1 MSCTMSGY
9 SSSQQRRCVAFVA
22 VAVAVVIALLLSYT
36 IMSTKKATD
45 EVVASVSEVYLNELS
60 KQVVFHFNEG
70 VENKFIQLATVATGL
85 ALMQPQT
92 QEDVQVYLRAQES
105 GDNYRFLALCTEDG
119 QFLTTSGMAPADS
132 MSYEHETILYRNDQG
147 RRVLLYD
154 DMVVLVR
161 DIVPLHFGEKTATK
175 VACGFDA
182 MALSERLNLT
192 LFDGFSRTIVVDGVG
207 NCVIGDR
214 DSGLKSGDS
223 LFTLLS
229 QRAVYENGYSEAKIR
244 SAFACGSTINVP
256 VVYGG
261 RPEYLYF
268 MPLVDTDW
276 YLCTVMPHSVIDED
290 IETFG
295 GTVSANAF
303 VVGGIVL
310 LAALL
315 FFFMYYRLAKRNTR
329 LLAEEKNRAE
339 QASVQAQ
346 QANMAKS
353 EFLSRMSHEI
363 RTPMNGI
370 MGMTAIALHNVGDD
384 VKVRACLERVSLS
397 SEHLLSLIDDVLDM
411 SKIESGKIE
420 IRCESFELST
430 FIDSLAAVF
439 RTQAAER
446 SVAYHTEVRGVVPE
460 CVVGDALRLN
470 QVIYNL
476 LGNAFKFTPAG
487 GSVTLYIEQ
496 CDTVI
501 SPALRK
507 GSFGCKAC
515 DAAGLEE
522 EVWLRFT
529 VVDTGCGIEP
539 EHLDKIFAS
548 FEQGDASV
556 ASKHGGTG
564 LGLAITRRLV
574 ELMGGCIRVSSVVD
588 RGSTFIVD
596 VPFSLAA
603 PDAFPVEQPCE
614 QGTDAVCKDQ
624 DAPEYDFSGS
634 RILIAEDNPLNLEI
648 VTELMGMVGA
658 EIEAA
663 STGLEAVELFT
674 ASEIGYYDLIL
685 MDVQMP
691 DMDGYEASRTIRAME
706 RDDAAT
712 IPILAMTANA
722 FMEDERRSLES
733 GMDGHLSKPL
743 DIHHVYATIN
753 EFLNRRRGA

>member
-1 MSCTMSGY
+1 MVGY
-9 SSSQQRRCVAFVA
+9 FCSQQRRCVAFVG
-22 VAVAVVIALLLSYT
+22 VTIAVVVVLLLSYM

-45 EVVASVSEVYLNELS
+45 DVVANVSEVYLDELS

-70 VENKFIQLATVATGL
+70 IENKFSQLATVANGL

-92 QEDVQVYLRAQES
+92 QDDVQTYLRAQES
-105 GDNYRFLALCTEDG
+105 SDNYRFLALGTEDG
-119 QFLTTSGMAPADS
+119 QFLTAGSAASADLVS
-132 MSYEHETILYRNDQG
+132 HDHETILYSNDQG
-147 RRVLLYD
+147 QRVLLYD

-161 DIVPLHFGEKTATK
+161 DIAPLHFGDKTAIK

-192 LFDGFSRTIVVDGVG
+192 LFDGFSRTIVVDDAG
-207 NCVIGDR
+207 NCIIGDR
-214 DSGLKSGDS
+214 DSGLEPGES
-223 LFTLLS
+223 LFNLLS
-229 QRAVYENGYSEAKIR
+229 QQAVYESGYDEAKIR
-244 SAFACGSTINVP
+244 SAFARRETLNVP
-256 VVYGG
+256 VVYSG
-261 RPEYLYF
+261 RAEYLYF
-268 MPLVDTDW
+268 MPLDDTDW
-276 YLCTVMPHSVIDED
+276 YLCTVMPYRVIDED
-290 IETFG
+290 IEAFG
-295 GTVSANAF
+295 RTISVNAF

-310 LAALL
+310 LVVLL
-315 FFFMYYRLAKRNTR
+315 FFFMYYRLVKRNTR

-339 QASVQAQ
+339 QAFVQAQ
-346 QANMAKS
+346 QANMAKT

-370 MGMTAIALHNVGDD
+370 MGMTAIALHSVGDD
-384 VKVRACLERVSLS
+384 SKVRACLERVSFS
-397 SEHLLSLIDDVLDM
+397 AEHLLSLIDDVLDM

-420 IRCESFELST
+420 IRCEPFELST
-430 FIDSLAAVF
+430 FMDSFAAVF
-439 RTQAAER
+439 RTQATER
-446 SVAYHTEVRGVVPE
+446 GITYHTEVRGVMPGS
-460 CVVGDALRLN
+460 VVGDALRLN

-476 LGNAFKFTPAG
+476 LGNAFKFTPTG
-487 GSVTLYIEQ
+487 GSVTLYTEQ
-496 CDTVI
+496 CDAAI
-501 SPALRK
+501 PLALRK
-507 GSFGCKAC
+507 ESFGYKAC
-515 DAAGLEE
+515 DTEELEG

-564 LGLAITRRLV
+564 LGLAIARRLV

-588 RGSTFIVD
+588 HGSTFIVD
-596 VPFSLAA
+596 VPVSLVSS
-603 PDAFPVEQPCE
+603 DIFPVEQPCE
-614 QGTDAVCKDQ
+614 QEADLVCQEQ

-634 RILIAEDNPLNLEI
+634 RILIAEDNALNLEI

-663 STGLEAVELFT
+663 ATGLEAVELFT
-674 ASEIGYYDLIL
+674 VSEIGYYDLIL

-706 RDDAAT
+706 RDDAVT

-722 FMEDERRSLES
+722 FTEDERRSFAS
-733 GMDGHLSKPL
+733 GMNGHLSKPL
-743 DIHHVYATIN
+743 DIRHVYATIN
-753 EFLNRRRGA
+753 GFLNKYRSV

>member
-1 MSCTMSGY
+1 MVGY
-9 SSSQQRRCVAFVA
+9 FCSQQRRCVAFIA
-22 VAVAVVIALLLSYT
+22 ATIAVVVVLLLSCM

-45 EVVASVSEVYLNELS
+45 EVVASVSEVYLDELS

-70 VENKFIQLATVATGL
+70 IENKFSQLTTVTSGL

-92 QEDVQVYLRAQES
+92 QNDIQAYLRAQES
-105 GDNYRFLALCTEDG
+105 SDNYRFLALGTEDG
-119 QFLTTSGMAPADS
+119 QFLTAGSAAPADLVS
-132 MSYEHETILYRNDQG
+132 HDHETILYRNDQG

-161 DIVPLHFGEKTATK
+161 DIVPLHFGDKTATK

-192 LFDGFSRTIVVDGVG
+192 LFDGFSRTIVVDDEG
-207 NCVIGDR
+207 NCIIGDR
-214 DSGLKSGDS
+214 DSGLEPGES
-223 LFTLLS
+223 LFDLLS
-229 QRAVYENGYSEAKIR
+229 QRAVYESGYGEAEIR
-244 SAFACGSTINVP
+244 SAFARRGTINVP
-256 VVYGG
+256 VVYSG

-268 MPLVDTDW
+268 MPLDDTDW
-276 YLCTVMPHSVIDED
+276 YLCTVMPYRVIDED
-290 IETFG
+290 IEAFG
-295 GTVSANAF
+295 RTVSINAF

-310 LAALL
+310 LVVLL

-339 QASVQAQ
+339 HAFVQAQ

-370 MGMTAIALHNVGDD
+370 MGMTAIALHSVGDD
-384 VKVRACLERVSLS
+384 SKVRTCLERVSFS
-397 SEHLLSLIDDVLDM
+397 AEHLLSLIDDVLDM

-420 IRCESFELST
+420 IRCEPFELST
-430 FIDSLAAVF
+430 FMDSFAAVF
-439 RTQAAER
+439 RTQATER
-446 SVAYHTEVRGVVPE
+446 GIAYHTEVRGVVPGS
-460 CVVGDALRLN
+460 VVGDALRLN

-476 LGNAFKFTPAG
+476 LGNAFKFTPTG
-487 GSVTLYIEQ
+487 GSVTLCVEQ
-496 CDTVI
+496 CNASI
-501 SPALRK
+501 PRALRK
-507 GSFGCKAC
+507 ESLGVKAC
-515 DAAGLEE
+515 DTEE
-522 EVWLRFT
+522 LKGEVWLRFT
-529 VVDTGCGIEP
+529 VVDAGCGIEP

-588 RGSTFIVD
+588 HGSTFIVD
-596 VPFSLAA
+596 VPVSLA
-603 PDAFPVEQPCE
+603 PSDTFSVERPRE
-614 QGTDAVCKDQ
+614 QEADLVCQEQ

-634 RILIAEDNPLNLEI
+634 RILIAEDNALNLEI
-648 VTELMGMVGA
+648 ITELMGMVGA

-663 STGLEAVELFT
+663 ATGLEAVELFT

-691 DMDGYEASRTIRAME
+691 DMDGYEASCTIRAME

-722 FMEDERRSLES
+722 FTEDERRSFAS
-733 GMDGHLSKPL
+733 GMNGHLSKPL
-743 DIHHVYATIN
+743 DIRHVYATIN
-753 EFLNRRRGA
+753 GFLDKYRSA